1 VIVSK
6 AHENLR
12 LNVVGLLRNILKRVV
27 GKRLSVMSDLQS
39 RMLLDLL
46 DSPEITILMTQE
58 VYASSGE
65 KKAIDMML
73 GNSIVFEIKSTE
85 GEFDQAF
92 NDAKDKYWNIVSE
105 AKYYIITNYS
115 KWRIYDVGQGL
126 ALIFDGDVKK
136 AEQILENQIIPSIPQ
151 IRIYP
156 LPNNIAVL
164 YQLNADT
171 ILKKLRDV
179 FNSLKNDK
187 RVKPLFEAYKSIMK
201 MLYGD
206 AEKQFFEDLFI
217 RHTYMHISVIA
228 SLTIALDKHGNPEDI
243 CGGSLLA
250 TEVALPYLNWWKIAL
265 REEKLREEIQEIL
278 NDVIMRAGLV
288 DWSVGLTEDVFRVLY
303 EILIEPETRRKLGEY
318 YTPLWMVDL
327 MLNEFNLK
335 EKTVLDPFCGS
346 GTFLTRA
353 FHRKVDAG
361 EDVDKA
367 FESIIGY
374 DVNPLAI
381 SVSRAELIIAYYR
394 RTGREPNNPPLIYH
408 VDTLAVLF
416 EGESTF
422 TSEMGEIKY
431 LMDAARKD
439 FQPRIRF
446 MGLEETV
453 KVLKELREIERAL
466 TYSIRFSYSKCK
478 LNDRCLGDEI
488 QKRLEGML
496 GNEEDVLIHIFLEH
510 FRKKGVSRLIAKLI
524 RKYEGNDVWGVVL
537 ISMYVPLLIT
547 MIRPDIIVTNPPWIP
562 TTEFKAPYID
572 KIKGYMLK
580 NIQTGI
586 EKDYE
591 SIDKKA
597 TQIYAGADISAAI
610 LGKLIKSSREGVA
623 YIMNREQLFY
633 HKIRTIAGIVA
644 TYRIISGVKAELEQ
658 FTPGKPI
665 KIYLKLLDVDFDA
678 FQHGEYPAIAIV
690 KKNMS
695 GEELYVINVDMKG
708 TRYDKSLSLKKMR
721 DFLKISP
728 YEKSYEAYIKPS
740 IIYFSTD
747 LGELAQ
753 KLNVLTIVPKGLYI
767 MGIYGGEKK
776 RGKEEYAGLIIEDY
790 SLGKDIFKFRL
801 YNTKRELEVP
811 PELLEKYGVNI
822 YRMIYVGEMN
832 PFKLKKHL
840 DIILSKHREDK
851 LKEFLNESLNINERR
866 ILSDDDK
873 KIRKLINELKQ
884 PSIIQTL
891 NKEHHYAIYR
901 AKRCFTAFT
910 YKPSEDNIIVR
921 EDVGYLECDTENIAY
936 YYSAVLNYLAY
947 KVIEFGRSFIR
958 NLSAKPL
965 FAIYFAGL
973 SYDSVRDDVREKVVE
988 LSKVLHE
995 KASDKEFSDQSTAL
1009 EDLYDNVSEFRE
1021 LVKILDSVVDRGKLE
1036 EALDMVSGAEE
1047 HKMQEV
1053 EE

>member
-1 VIVSK
+1 MSK

-27 GKRLSVMSDLQS
+27 GKRLSVMPDLQS

-85 GEFDQAF
+85 GEFDQAL
-92 NDAKDKYWNIVSE
+92 NDAKDKYWNTVSK

-115 KWRIYDVGQGL
+115 KWRIYDVSQGL

-156 LPNNIAVL
+156 LPNNVAVL
-164 YQLNADT
+164 YQLNADA
-171 ILKKLRDV
+171 ILKKLRGI

-206 AEKQFFEDLFI
+206 AGKSFFEDLFI

-278 NDVIMRAGLV
+278 NDVITRAGLV

-381 SVSRAELIIAYYR
+381 SVTRAELIIAYYR
-394 RTGREPNNPPLIYH
+394 RTGREPDNPPLIYH

-416 EGESTF
+416 EGELTF
-422 TSEMGEIKY
+422 TLEMRELKY
-431 LMDAARKD
+431 LMSEARRD
-439 FQPRIRF
+439 FQRRINF
-446 MGLEETV
+446 MGLEETA
-453 KVLKELREIERAL
+453 KVLKRLREIERAL
-466 TYSIRFSYSKCK
+466 TYSIRFSYSECK
-478 LNDRCLGDEI
+478 LNDKCLGDKI
-488 QKRLEGML
+488 QKQLEGML
-496 GNEEDVLIHIFLEH
+496 GGESDDLVHNFLEH
-510 FRKKGVSRLIAKLI
+510 FKERGISRVIAKLI
-524 RKYEGNDVWGVVL
+524 RMYEGNDVWGVVL
-537 ISMYVPLLIT
+537 ISIYVPLLIT

-562 TTEFKAPYID
+562 TTEYKAPYID
-572 KIKGYMLK
+572 KIKDYMLRK
-580 NIQTGI
+580 IREGI
-586 EKDYE
+586 EE
-591 SIDKKA
+591 TQAGIDKKA
-597 TQIYAGADISAAI
+597 AQIYAGADISAAA
-610 LGKLIKSSREGVA
+610 LGKSIILSKEGVA

-633 HKIRTIAGIVA
+633 HKIRTLAGIVA
-644 TYRIISGVKAELEQ
+644 TYRIISSAKNELER
-658 FTPGKPI
+658 FATEKTR
-665 KIYLKLLDVDFDA
+665 IYLKLFDIDFDA
-678 FQHGEYPAIAIV
+678 FQHGIYPAIVII
-690 KKNMS
+690 KKNAS
-695 GEELYVINVDMKG
+695 GEELYVISISMKG
-708 TRYDKSLSLKKMR
+708 RRYDKSLDLNEMR
-721 DFLKISP
+721 DLLKIRS
-728 YEKSYEAYIKPS
+728 YEKNYEEYIKPGK
-740 IIYFSTD
+740 IYFSTD
-747 LGELAQ
+747 LNELA
-753 KLNVLTIVPKGLYI
+753 KKFNVLIIVPKGLYI
-767 MGIYGGEKK
+767 MGAQGGEKK
-776 RGKEEYAGLIIEDY
+776 KGKERYAGLALESY
-790 SLGKDIFKFRL
+790 SLDKGIFRFRL
-801 YNTKRELEVP
+801 YNTKSVLEVP
-811 PELLEKYGVNI
+811 QELLEKYNVNI
-822 YRMIYVGEMN
+822 YRMIYTGEVN
-832 PFKLKKHL
+832 PFKLRKHL
-840 DIILSKHREDK
+840 DIILSKNEEKK
-851 LKEFLNESLNINERR
+851 LKEFLDESLSMNERR
-866 ILSDDDK
+866 ILSEDDK
-873 KIRKLINELKQ
+873 KIRMLISELKQ
-884 PSIIQTL
+884 PSTIQTL
-891 NKEHHYAIYR
+891 NKEHYYAIYR
-901 AKRCFTAFT
+901 ARRCFTAFT
-910 YKPSEDNIIVR
+910 YKPNEDNIIVR
-921 EDVGYLECDTENIAY
+921 EDIGYLECNSEDTAY

-947 KVIEFGRSFIR
+947 RVTTFGGSFIR
-958 NLSAKPL
+958 NQYAKPL
-965 FAIYFAGL
+965 LAVYFAGL
-973 SYDSVRDDVREKVVE
+973 SYDSVRDDIRKKVVE

-995 KASDKEFSDQSTAL
+995 KASDKEFSDQSMAL
-1009 EDLYDNVSEFRE
+1009 KDLYDNVSEFRE

-1047 HKMQEV
+1047 HKMQEI

>member
-1 VIVSK
+1 
-6 AHENLR
+6 
-12 LNVVGLLRNILKRVV
+12 
-27 GKRLSVMSDLQS
+27 
-39 RMLLDLL
+39 MLLDLL

-85 GEFDQAF
+85 GEFDQAL
-92 NDAKDKYWNIVSE
+92 NDAKDKYWNTVSK

-164 YQLNADT
+164 YQLNADA
-171 ILKKLRDV
+171 ILKKLRGI

-206 AEKQFFEDLFI
+206 AGEQFFEDLFI

-265 REEKLREEIQEIL
+265 REEKLSGEMNEIL

-318 YTPLWMVDL
+318 YTPLWIVDL
-327 MLNEFNLK
+327 MLNEFDLK

-416 EGESTF
+416 EGELTF
-422 TSEMGEIKY
+422 TLEMRELRYLMGE
-431 LMDAARKD
+431 ARRD
-439 FQPRIRF
+439 FQRRINF
-446 MGLEETV
+446 MGLEETA
-453 KVLKELREIERAL
+453 KVLKRLREIERAL
-466 TYSIRFSYSKCK
+466 TYSIRFSYSECK
-478 LNDRCLGDEI
+478 LNDECLGDKI
-488 QKRLEGML
+488 QKQLEGML
-496 GNEEDVLIHIFLEH
+496 GGESDDLVHNFLEH
-510 FRKKGVSRLIAKLI
+510 FKERGISRVIAKLI
-524 RKYEGNDVWGVVL
+524 RMYEGNDVWGVVL
-537 ISMYVPLLIT
+537 ISIYVPLLIT

-562 TTEFKAPYID
+562 VPEFKAPYIN
-572 KIKGYMLK
+572 KIRSYMLRK
-580 NIQTGI
+580 IQTGI

-591 SIDKKA
+591 SIDKRVA
-597 TQIYAGADISAAI
+597 QILVGADISAAA
-610 LGKLIKSSREGVA
+610 LGKSIILSKEGVA

-633 HKIRTIAGIVA
+633 HKRRVSAGILA
-644 TYRIISGVKAELEQ
+644 TYRIISSIKTELEKST
-658 FTPGKPI
+658 TPGKTTR
-665 KIYLKLLDVDFDA
+665 IYLKLLDIDFDA
-678 FQHGEYPAIAIV
+678 FKHGIYPAIVII
-690 KKNMS
+690 KKNTG
-695 GEELYVINVDMKG
+695 GEELYVVNADMRE
-708 TRYDKSLSLKKMR
+708 TRYDKSLDLNKMH
-721 DFLKISP
+721 DFLKISSYRKN
-728 YEKSYEAYIKPS
+728 YEEYVKPS
-740 IIYFSTD
+740 KIYFSTD
-747 LGELAQ
+747 LNELA
-753 KLNVLTIVPKGLYI
+753 KRLNVLTIIPSGLFI
-767 MGIYGGEKK
+767 NGIYGGEKK
-776 RGKEEYAGLIIEDY
+776 KGKKEYAGLVLKGH
-790 SLGKDIFKFRL
+790 SLNKGIFRFRL
-801 YNTKRELEVP
+801 YNTRSVLEVP
-811 PELLEKYGVNI
+811 PELLEKYDINI
-822 YRMIYVGEMN
+822 YKMIYRGEVN
-832 PFKLKKHL
+832 PFKLRKHL
-840 DIILSKHREDK
+840 DIILSKHKEDK

-866 ILSDDDK
+866 ILSDDDR
-873 KIRKLINELKQ
+873 KIRTLISELKQ
-884 PSIIQTL
+884 PSAIQPL
-891 NKEHHYAIYR
+891 NKEYYYVLYR
-901 AKRCFTAFT
+901 GKRCFTAFT
-910 YKPSEDNIIVR
+910 YKPSEDNIIVKS
-921 EDVGYLECDTENIAY
+921 EIGYLECDSENIAY

-958 NLSAKPL
+958 DQYARPL
-965 FAIYFAGL
+965 LAAYFAGL

-1009 EDLYDNVSEFRE
+1009 KDLYDNVSEFRE

-1047 HKMQEV
+1047 YKMQEV